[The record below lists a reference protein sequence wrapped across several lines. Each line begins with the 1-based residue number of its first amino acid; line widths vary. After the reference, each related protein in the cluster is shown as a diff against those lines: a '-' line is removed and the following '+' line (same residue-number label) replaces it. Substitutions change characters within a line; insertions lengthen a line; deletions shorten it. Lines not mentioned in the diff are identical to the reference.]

1 MYTHLHC
8 SHCIFLIKGHNIF
21 HARYGVWTSLVSLL
35 YIHARAH
42 ISQLFPSH
50 WRKLKTLTDREDMSD
65 PNKQVDMS
73 DPNKQVPW
81 PNKGHGHPSS
91 SFADLPPAR
100 WPVKKKIIQAAFRFS
115 SSNSSSSEK
124 KVKEED

>member
-1 MYTHLHC
+1 
-8 SHCIFLIKGHNIF
+8 
-21 HARYGVWTSLVSLL
+21 
-35 YIHARAH
+35 
-42 ISQLFPSH
+42 
-50 WRKLKTLTDREDMSD
+50 MSD

-73 DPNKQVPW
+73 DDPNKQVPW

-100 WPVKKKIIQAAFRFS
+100 WPVKKKILLEAFRFS

-124 KVKEED
+124 KVEEED